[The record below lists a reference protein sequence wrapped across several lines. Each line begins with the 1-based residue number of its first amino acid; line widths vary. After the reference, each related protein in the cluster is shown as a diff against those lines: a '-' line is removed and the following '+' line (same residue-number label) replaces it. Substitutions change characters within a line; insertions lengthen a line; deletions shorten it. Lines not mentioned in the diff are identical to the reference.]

1 VRYTRHALGRLR
13 FLRLSRS
20 DVASLVWSDSGW
32 ISRDQRGN
40 IEVTDTIRGYRVT
53 VVIAADDPGLVVTII
68 GERGS
73 RP

>member
-1 VRYTRHALGRLR
+1 VRRTIYLY
-13 FLRLSRS
+13 
-20 DVASLVWSDSGW
+20 SGW
-32 ISRDQRGN
+32 ISRDKSGN

-68 GERGS
+68 GERGP